1 MALIENDS
9 QLEPA
14 MRLLQPLR
22 IKAVALLWAGLST
35 SAVGDQL
42 GIVAITWIAVGTMG
56 AAAGYLTALQ
66 AGLTVVAA
74 LLIGRWTDG
83 RNERWLMIAAD
94 LVRALALTVTVAVWL
109 TTGRV
114 PAVALVGGIV
124 VLAVGQAVFR
134 PSVQA
139 IMPVLSPSPALLPS
153 INGLL
158 DATDRLARL
167 CGPGLIA
174 LVAAW
179 VPVVHF
185 LTLDAVSF
193 LVSAGAVIAIG
204 TRATQSR
211 RPQGPVGRMLLRGF
225 SAMMQQRLL
234 RYLLRTSALNNGA
247 WYAAMF
253 LGVPLVL
260 ATRGSG
266 VAAFGT
272 VIACYGVT
280 NLGANLVVGSR
291 PPLARPGRLILSGIL
306 TNGTGVALMG
316 LSAAIAGAPNWGLYA
331 GAMIAGAGG
340 PMNDIPRMSLMQT
353 ALPKGDVAAAFR
365 AWMVASASGVLMAML
380 IAPTLFATIGAAW
393 GVVVLGSAIVVG
405 SLAGFAAHVDAPVQA
420 AVA

>member
-1 MALIENDS
+1 
-9 QLEPA
+9 

-22 IKAVALLWAGLST
+22 IKAVALLWAGLSA

-42 GIVAITWIAVGTMG
+42 GIVAITWIAVGSLG

-66 AGLTVVAA
+66 AGLTLVTA

-83 RNERWLMIAAD
+83 RNERRLMIAAD
-94 LVRALALTVTVAVWL
+94 AVRALALVVAVAVC
-109 TTGRV
+109 TVTGRV
-114 PAVALVGGIV
+114 PPMALIGVIVALAMGE
-124 VLAVGQAVFR
+124 AV

-158 DATDRLARL
+158 DATNRLARL

-174 LVAAW
+174 LAAAR

-193 LVSAGAVIAIG
+193 LISAGAVIAIG
-204 TRATQSR
+204 SRATQSR
-211 RPQGPVGRMLLRGF
+211 RPEGPVARMLTRGF
-225 SAMMQQRLL
+225 SAMMRQRLL
-234 RYLLRTSALNNGA
+234 RYLLQTSALNNGA

-253 LGVPLVL
+253 LGVPLLL
-260 ATRGSG
+260 AARGGG

-280 NLGANLVVGSR
+280 NLAANLVVGSR
-291 PPLARPGRLILSGIL
+291 PPLARPGRLILLGIL
-306 TNGTGVALMG
+306 TSGAGMALMG
-316 LSAAIAGAPNWGLYA
+316 VSAAVAGAPGWGLYA

-340 PMNDIPRMSLMQT
+340 PMNDIPRMSLMQA
-353 ALPKGDVAAAFR
+353 ALPQGDVAAAFR
-365 AWMVASASGVLMAML
+365 AWMVASASGILLAML
-380 IAPTLFATIGAAW
+380 IAPTLFAAAGPAW
-393 GVVVLGSAIVVG
+393 GVALLGSAIVVG
-405 SLAGFAAHVDAPVQA
+405 GIAGFAARVDTPVQV

>member
-1 MALIENDS
+1 
-9 QLEPA
+9 

-42 GIVAITWIAVGTMG
+42 GIVAITWIAVGSLG

-66 AGLTVVAA
+66 AGLTLVAA

-83 RNERWLMIAAD
+83 RNERRLMIAAD
-94 LVRALALTVTVAVWL
+94 LVRALALAAAVVVWAG
-109 TTGRV
+109 TGRV
-114 PAVALVGGIV
+114 PVPALVGLV
-124 VLAVGQAVFR
+124 AALAVGEAVFR

-158 DATDRLARL
+158 DATSRLARL

-174 LVAAW
+174 LAAAR
-179 VPVVHF
+179 VPAVHF

-204 TRATQSR
+204 VRATQSR
-211 RPQGPVGRMLLRGF
+211 RPEGPAGRTLLRGF
-225 SAMMQQRLL
+225 SAMMRQRLL
-234 RYLLRTSALNNGA
+234 RFLLRTSALNNGA

-260 ATRGSG
+260 AGRGGG

-272 VIACYGVT
+272 VIACYGAT
-280 NLGANLVVGSR
+280 NLGMNLIVGSR

-306 TNGTGVALMG
+306 TNGTGLLLLG
-316 LSAAIAGAPNWGLYA
+316 LSAGLPGAPAWGLYA
-331 GAMIAGAGG
+331 SAMVAGAGG
-340 PMNDIPRMSLMQT
+340 PMNDIPRASLMQT

-365 AWMVASASGVLMAML
+365 AWMVASNGGTLLAML
-380 IAPTLFATIGAAW
+380 VTPTLFAAAGPAW
-393 GVVVLGSAIVVG
+393 GITLLGGAIVVG
-405 SLAGFAAHVDAPVQA
+405 GLAGLAARVDAPVQIA
-420 AVA
+420 IA